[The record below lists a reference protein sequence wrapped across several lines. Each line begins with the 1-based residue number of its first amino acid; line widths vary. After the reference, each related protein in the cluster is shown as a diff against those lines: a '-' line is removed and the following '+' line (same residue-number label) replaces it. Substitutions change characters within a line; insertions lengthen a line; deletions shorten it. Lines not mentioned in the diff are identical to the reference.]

1 MFLCTISSQMVRIEH
16 PLSRIKG
23 LINTSSYLRC
33 SWCLGHKPSGRKEHP
48 RRLRNCT
55 PPQRPAPGWSG
66 RLGSRCFRFSATKSQ
81 PHGLVSRVSVV
92 VSFLM
97 ASQGFTTPPFQP
109 RVLFL
114 AAFLKLGGTEVSFG
128 KGYTGN
134 SFGGGMCLFLK
145 GLFLVE

>member
-1 MFLCTISSQMVRIEH
+1 MFLCTISPQMVRIEH

-23 LINTSSYLRC
+23 LINTFSYLRC

-97 ASQGFTTPPFQP
+97 ASQGFTTP
-109 RVLFL
+109 LSTKSSFL
-114 AAFLKLGGTEVSFG
+114 GCFFKTWWNGSFFW
-128 KGYTGN
+128 KGIYR
-134 SFGGGMCLFLK
+134 
-145 GLFLVE
+145 E